1 MLVFYVYFLQEG
13 IAKGSEREQDKEKT
27 CEITEFTGVNEHI
40 EQIYDAVW
48 LSAVVLRQPHKWLV
62 NR

>member
-1 MLVFYVYFLQEG
+1 MQIFYIYLIQEG

-27 CEITEFTGVNEHI
+27 CEIAEFTGVNEHI
-40 EQIYDAVW
+40 KQIYDAVL
-48 LSAVVLRQPHKWLV
+48 LSAVVLLHPHKWLV